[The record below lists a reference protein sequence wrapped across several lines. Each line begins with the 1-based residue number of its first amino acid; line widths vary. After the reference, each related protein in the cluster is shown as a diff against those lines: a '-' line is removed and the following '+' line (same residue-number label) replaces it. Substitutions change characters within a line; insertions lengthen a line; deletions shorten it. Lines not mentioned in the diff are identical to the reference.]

1 MKKQELTYREQNLL
15 QRHFDGEL
23 EGAEAMA
30 AEELLAQS
38 VAARV
43 FLASLEELALAVRES
58 EALVWESAR
67 VASSEE
73 IAEIAAKSGALTER
87 SLAELAPLLERFF
100 DGEADE
106 VEGIFVA
113 GLIDER
119 EDVAAYLEQLDELRG
134 GLREIGATLGAD
146 VDFGDFWS
154 GIDARLGDAAES
166 AAADRYDADEHAVL
180 LYRFHDEQVDD
191 AERSRVEGW
200 LAANEP
206 EVKQTIAALAELNV
220 AVNASVELAQERV
233 DLSAMWGGV
242 EARLDAL
249 KQEESASERV
259 EKVAEVAAESR
270 VVSLASVRSERR
282 GWGRPA
288 MAFAAAVT
296 LLLLGGLLAE
306 RILGS
311 ETVIIKERTVV
322 IVDSVEHGP
331 GVRVDINSPIEQAGQ
346 VGEEEED
353 FPTVIWLLD
362 ADEEAPADSKPG
374 QPGGPI

>member
-58 EALVWESAR
+58 EALVWESAG

-73 IAEIAAKSGALTER
+73 IAEIAAKSSALSER
-87 SLAELAPLLERFF
+87 SLVELAPLLERFF

-106 VEGIFVA
+106 VESIFVA

-134 GLREIGATLGAD
+134 GLREIGTTLGAD
-146 VDFGDFWS
+146 VDFGDFWR
-154 GIDARLGDAAES
+154 GIDARLGDGAES
-166 AAADRYDADEHAVL
+166 AAEDRYDADEHAVL

-233 DLSAMWGGV
+233 DLSAMWSGV

-249 KQEESASERV
+249 EQEESASERV